1 LAFLCIVLGFLLWR
15 SRREIKRLKRG
26 RITARVFGKVEA
38 KAMGPPIPESYLA
51 ALKSLGVDKVKAMR
65 VWERL
70 DSSIRSGN
78 LETQVGQA
86 IKQLGK
92 ER

>member
-1 LAFLCIVLGFLLWR
+1 MV
-15 SRREIKRLKRG
+15 
-26 RITARVFGKVEA
+26 GKPEA
-38 KAMGPPIPESYLA
+38 KAMGPPVPESYLA

-70 DSSIRSGN
+70 DGSIRSGN
-78 LETQVGQA
+78 LATQVGQA